1 MDGPARELIRAVR
14 QKHFEDSMRNFVAK
28 RIQSVPPSGIRR
40 FFDIAATMKD
50 VISLGI
56 GEPDFVTPTPIL
68 RAGIHSLRLGD
79 THYTSNS
86 GTLELRQ
93 AVSVQMKHL
102 YDVSYDPEEEIL
114 ITVGASEALHLA
126 LSAILDPGDEVI
138 VPEPCF
144 VAYTPEV
151 VFADGVPV
159 TVPTF
164 VRNNFQVTG
173 DEIEKAVTPRTKAIL
188 IGYPNNP
195 TGAVM
200 SRENLERVGDVA
212 RKHDLLIISDE
223 LYSRLVYHREHVCV
237 PTLPGLRERTIL
249 VNGFSKGYAMTGWRL
264 GYVAAPKD
272 LMAAMR
278 KIHQYTIMSAP
289 TVAQAAG
296 LEAVLHGEHYVQEM
310 RMEYDRR
317 RELLVQG
324 LNSLGL
330 DCFEPQG
337 AFYAFPSVAKT
348 GMDDEQFSE
357 ALLREEQV
365 AVVPGSAFGPSGK
378 GFVRLCYATAYEK
391 IEQALDHMKRFMRR
405 HG

>member
-1 MDGPARELIRAVR
+1 
-14 QKHFEDSMRNFVAK
+14 MRKFIAK
-28 RIQSVPPSGIRR
+28 RVESVPPSGIRR

-56 GEPDFVTPTPIL
+56 GEPDFITPAPIL
-68 RAGIHSLRLGD
+68 RAGIRSLRLGD

-86 GTLELRQ
+86 GTRELRD
-93 AVSVQMKHL
+93 AVSVMVKRL

-151 VFADGVPV
+151 VFASGIPV

-164 VRNNFQVTG
+164 VKNNFQVTG
-173 DEIEKAVTPRTKAIL
+173 KDIEKAVTPRTKAIL

-200 SRENLERVGDVA
+200 SRENLEHLGEVA

-223 LYSRLVYHREHVCV
+223 LYSRLVYHQEHVCV
-237 PTLPGLRERTIL
+237 PSLTGLRERTIL
-249 VNGFSKGYAMTGWRL
+249 INGFSKGYAMTGWRL
-264 GYVAAPKD
+264 GFVAAPAE
-272 LMAAMR
+272 LMTAMR

-289 TVAQAAG
+289 TMSQAAG
-296 LEAVLHGEHYVQEM
+296 LEAVLRGEQYVKEM
-310 RMEYDRR
+310 LEEYDRR
-317 RELLVQG
+317 RKLLLRG

-348 GMDDEQFSE
+348 GMDDEAFSE
-357 ALLREEQV
+357 ALLCEEQV

-378 GFVRLCYATAYEK
+378 GFVRVCYATAYEK
-391 IEQALDHMKRFMRR
+391 IEEALDHMRRFMRR

>member
-1 MDGPARELIRAVR
+1 
-14 QKHFEDSMRNFVAK
+14 MRDFISK

-86 GTLELRQ
+86 GTMELRQ

-102 YDVSYDPEEEIL
+102 YDVSYDPEDEIL

-126 LSAILDPGDEVI
+126 LSAILDSGDEVI

-151 VFADGVPV
+151 VFADGIPV
-159 TVPTF
+159 TVPTY

-173 DEIEKAVTPRTKAIL
+173 EEIEKAVTPRTKAIL

-200 SRENLERVGDVA
+200 SRENLERVGEVA

-264 GYVAAPKD
+264 GYVAAPKE

-296 LEAVLHGEHYVQEM
+296 LEAVLHGEYYVREM
-310 RMEYDRR
+310 LAEYDRR

-365 AVVPGSAFGPSGK
+365 AVVPGSAFGQSGR

>member
-1 MDGPARELIRAVR
+1 
-14 QKHFEDSMRNFVAK
+14 MRNFIAK
-28 RIQSVPPSGIRR
+28 RIDSVPPSGIRR

-86 GTLELRQ
+86 GTRELRD
-93 AVSVQMKHL
+93 AVSVMMKHL

-126 LSAILDPGDEVI
+126 LSAVLDPGDEVI

-151 VFADGVPV
+151 VFAGGVPV
-159 TVPTF
+159 TVPTY
-164 VRNNFQVTG
+164 VKNNFQVTG
-173 DEIEKAVTPRTKAIL
+173 EEIEKAVTPRTKAIL

-200 SRENLERVGDVA
+200 SEENLVHVGEVA

-237 PTLPGLRERTIL
+237 PSLPDLRQRTVL

-264 GYVAAPKD
+264 GFVMAPAE
-272 LMAAMR
+272 LMGAMR

-289 TVAQAAG
+289 TMSQAAG
-296 LEAVLHGEHYVQEM
+296 LEAIVHGEHYVKEM
-310 RMEYDRR
+310 VAEYDRR
-317 RELLVQG
+317 RELLIQG

-348 GMDDEQFSE
+348 GMDDGQFSE

-378 GFVRLCYATAYEK
+378 GFVRICYATAYEK

>member
-1 MDGPARELIRAVR
+1 
-14 QKHFEDSMRNFVAK
+14 MRNFVAQ

-56 GEPDFVTPTPIL
+56 GEPDFVTPAPIL

-86 GTLELRQ
+86 GTKELRE
-93 AVSVQMKHL
+93 AVSIQMKHL

-126 LSAILDPGDEVI
+126 LSATLDPGDEVI

-151 VFADGVPV
+151 VFGGGVPV

-164 VRNNFQVTG
+164 VQNNFQVTG
-173 DEIEKAVTPRTKAIL
+173 EEIERAVTPRTKAIL

-200 SRENLERVGDVA
+200 ARENLLHVGEVA

-237 PTLPGLRERTIL
+237 PSLPGLRERTIL

-264 GYVAAPKD
+264 GYVAAPGD

-289 TVAQAAG
+289 TMSQAAG
-296 LEAVLHGEHYVQEM
+296 LDAVLHGEYYVREM
-310 RMEYDRR
+310 VAEYDRR
-317 RELLVQG
+317 RELLIQG
-324 LNSLGL
+324 LNTLGL

-337 AFYAFPSVAKT
+337 AFYAFPSVSKT

-357 ALLREEQV
+357 ALLVEEQV

-378 GFVRLCYATAYEK
+378 GFVRICYATAYEK

-405 HG
+405 YG

>member
-1 MDGPARELIRAVR
+1 
-14 QKHFEDSMRNFVAK
+14 MRNFVAK

-86 GTLELRQ
+86 GTVELRQ

-151 VFADGVPV
+151 IFADGVPV

-173 DEIEKAVTPRTKAIL
+173 EEIEKAVTPRTKAIL

-200 SRENLERVGDVA
+200 SRENLERVGEVA

-264 GYVAAPKD
+264 GYVAAQKD

>member
-1 MDGPARELIRAVR
+1 
-14 QKHFEDSMRNFVAK
+14 MRNFIAK
-28 RIQSVPPSGIRR
+28 RIEAVPPSGIRR

-56 GEPDFVTPTPIL
+56 GEPDFVTPTPIV

-86 GTLELRQ
+86 GTRELRD
-93 AVSVQMKHL
+93 AVSAMVQQL
-102 YDVSYDPEEEIL
+102 YRVPYDPEEEIL

-126 LSAILDPGDEVI
+126 LSAVLDTGDEVV

-151 VFADGVPV
+151 VFAGGVAV

-164 VRNNFQVTG
+164 VENNFQVTG
-173 DEIEKAVTPRTKAIL
+173 EEIEKAVTPRTKAIL

-200 SRENLERVGDVA
+200 SRENLLHVGEVA

-237 PTLPGLRERTIL
+237 PSLPGLRERTIL
-249 VNGFSKGYAMTGWRL
+249 INGFSKGYAMTGWRL
-264 GYVAAPKD
+264 GFAAAPAEI
-272 LMAAMR
+272 MAAMR

-289 TVAQAAG
+289 TMSQAAG
-296 LEAVLHGEHYVQEM
+296 LEAILRGEHYVGEM
-310 RMEYDRR
+310 LAEYDRR
-317 RELLVQG
+317 RELLIGG

-348 GMDDEQFSE
+348 GMNDETFSE

-378 GFVRLCYATAYEK
+378 GFVRICYATAYEK
-391 IEQALDHMKRFMRR
+391 IEQALDHMRRFMRR

>member
-1 MDGPARELIRAVR
+1 
-14 QKHFEDSMRNFVAK
+14 MRNFVSK
-28 RIQSVPPSGIRR
+28 KIDSVPPSGIRR

-68 RAGIHSLRLGD
+68 RAGIRSLRLGD

-86 GTLELRQ
+86 GTKELRE
-93 AVSVQMKHL
+93 AVAVQLKHL
-102 YDVSYDPEEEIL
+102 YDVSYDPEDEIL

-126 LSAILDPGDEVI
+126 LSAVLDPGEEVI

-151 VFADGVPV
+151 VFAGGVPV

-164 VRNNFQVTG
+164 VKNNFQVTG
-173 DEIEKAVTPRTKAIL
+173 EEIEQAVTPRTKAIL

-200 SRENLERVGDVA
+200 SRENLLHVGEVA

-237 PTLPGLRERTIL
+237 PSLPGLRERTIL

-264 GYVAAPKD
+264 GYVAAPNE

-289 TVAQAAG
+289 TMSQAAG
-296 LEAVLHGEHYVQEM
+296 LDAVLHGEYYVREM
-310 RMEYDRR
+310 VAEYDRR
-317 RELLVQG
+317 RELLIQG
-324 LNSLGL
+324 LNTLGL

-337 AFYAFPSVAKT
+337 AFYAFPSVDKT
-348 GMDDEQFSE
+348 GMNDEQFSE
-357 ALLREEQV
+357 ALLCEEQV

-378 GFVRLCYATAYEK
+378 GFVRICYATAYEK

>member
-1 MDGPARELIRAVR
+1 
-14 QKHFEDSMRNFVAK
+14 MRNFIAK
-28 RIQSVPPSGIRR
+28 RIDSVPPSGIRR

-86 GTLELRQ
+86 GTRELRD
-93 AVSVQMKHL
+93 AVSVMMKHL

-126 LSAILDPGDEVI
+126 LSAVLDPGDEVI

-151 VFADGVPV
+151 VFAGGVPV
-159 TVPTF
+159 TVPTY
-164 VRNNFQVTG
+164 VKNNFQVTG
-173 DEIEKAVTPRTKAIL
+173 EEIEKAVTPRTKAIL

-200 SRENLERVGDVA
+200 SEENLVHVGEVA

-237 PTLPGLRERTIL
+237 PSLPDLRQRTVL

-264 GYVAAPKD
+264 GFAMAPAE
-272 LMAAMR
+272 LMGAIR

-289 TVAQAAG
+289 TMSQAAG
-296 LEAVLHGEHYVQEM
+296 LEAIVHGEHYVKEM
-310 RMEYDRR
+310 VAEYDRR
-317 RELLVQG
+317 RELLIQG

-348 GMDDEQFSE
+348 GMDDGQFSE

-378 GFVRLCYATAYEK
+378 GFVRICYATAYEK